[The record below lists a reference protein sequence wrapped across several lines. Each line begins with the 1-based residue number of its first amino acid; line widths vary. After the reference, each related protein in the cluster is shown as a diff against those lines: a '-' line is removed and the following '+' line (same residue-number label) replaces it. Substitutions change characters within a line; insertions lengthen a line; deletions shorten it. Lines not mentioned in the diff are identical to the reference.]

1 MMEEQERKEWEFRES
16 EIESLHKERIELLKQ
31 LLKQREVD
39 HQALND
45 KRLEHLW
52 YERVF
57 MHGLTL

>member
-16 EIESLHKERIELLKQ
+16 EIETLHKERTELLRQ
-31 LLKQREVD
+31 LLQQREVD

-52 YERVF
+52 Y
-57 MHGLTL
+57 GPSKIYSTLS